1 MAVERFPVEGGHIMM
16 FARAVGDPHP
26 AYHGAITGTPA
37 IAPPTFVWAADHY
50 DPDSAVRPKP
60 DEPWP
65 GSGATPS
72 GAPAADGAGLG
83 LHAEQRYEYHRPVR
97 EGDVLSAV
105 DRPGR
110 TWRKEGRR
118 GGALTFTETI
128 TEYRDQRG
136 EPVVTATMV
145 TVTTSTTVGA
155 GG

>member
-16 FARAVGDPHP
+16 FARAIGADAP
-26 AYHGAITGTPA
+26 AYYGALTGA
-37 IAPPTFVWAADHY
+37 RSIAPPTFVWAADHF
-50 DPDSAVRPKP
+50 DPDSRVRPKP
-60 DEPWP
+60 GEPWY

-72 GAPAADGAGLG
+72 GAPLPDGAGLG

-105 DRPGR
+105 SRPGR

-118 GGALTFTETI
+118 GGTLTFTETI
-128 TEYRDQRG
+128 TEYRDKTG

-145 TVTTSTTVGA
+145 TVTTSRTVGA
-155 GG
+155 DG

>member
-16 FARAVGDPHP
+16 FARAVGDPNP
-26 AYHGAITGTPA
+26 AYHGALTGAEA

-50 DPDSAVRPKP
+50 DPDSAVRPRP
-60 DEPWP
+60 GEPWL
-65 GSGATPS
+65 GSGAAPS
-72 GAPAADGAGLG
+72 GAPGAGGAGLG

-97 EGDVLSAV
+97 QGDVLSAV

-118 GGALTFTETI
+118 GGTLTFTERI

-136 EPVVTATMV
+136 ELVVTATMV
-145 TVTTSTTVGA
+145 TVTTSANVGGA
-155 GG
+155 A